1 MFNGWMH
8 YVKACRI
15 LVKPSISF
23 IEIDQAHRYL
33 QEFYQSCEDTYE
45 PKVLTCNMHLHLHL
59 HDTIRDFGPV
69 YGYWLFGFERYND
82 LLKNNKTN
90 RKDGF
95 ETTYMTKFTAD
106 AYKANYI
113 QNTLSCPSL
122 IPFLP
127 LFKKLTST
135 TTPITT
141 YATYVPANQQPFRL
155 QQFVDSS
162 LSQAAPIKGNEPL
175 LPSTFPLQSLKESTM
190 SDIDY
195 PQLLDYYKIAY
206 DMSNLISYHNAR
218 LSQYFVNNQI
228 TKLKSI
234 DLLGQTYIGNNSS
247 GKCSSLIQAFFC
259 SSNDRTSS
267 LYTRQIQYLFIYLF
281 TLPPHP
287 NYRAST
293 LHQDQHVFAYIQ
305 WYNLTNDN
313 EHRDEGIA
321 ICLPE
326 FFADNYHSILSVHRI
341 HLEVAT
347 AVDVT
352 DMNEERML
360 VIPMPKKYYA

>member
-1 MFNGWMH
+1 
-8 YVKACRI
+8 
-15 LVKPSISF
+15 
-23 IEIDQAHRYL
+23 
-33 QEFYQSCEDTYE
+33 
-45 PKVLTCNMHLHLHL
+45 
-59 HDTIRDFGPV
+59 
-69 YGYWLFGFERYND
+69 
-82 LLKNNKTN
+82 
-90 RKDGF
+90 
-95 ETTYMTKFTAD
+95 
-106 AYKANYI
+106 
-113 QNTLSCPSL
+113 
-122 IPFLP
+122 
-127 LFKKLTST
+127 
-135 TTPITT
+135 
-141 YATYVPANQQPFRL
+141 
-155 QQFVDSS
+155 
-162 LSQAAPIKGNEPL
+162 
-175 LPSTFPLQSLKESTM
+175 M

-206 DMSNLISYHNAR
+206 AMPNLISYHDTR
-218 LSQYFVNNQI
+218 LSQYFVNNRI

-247 GKCSSLIQAFFC
+247 GKRGSLVQAFFH
-259 SSNDRTSS
+259 SSNGQTSS
-267 LYTRQIQYLFIYLF
+267 LYTGQIQYLFIYSF

-287 NYRAST
+287 NHRAST

-326 FFADNYHSILSVHRI
+326 FSADNYHSILPVHRI

>member
-69 YGYWLFGFERYND
+69 YGYWLFGFERYNG

-106 AYKANYI
+106 AYKADYVR
-113 QNTLSCPSL
+113 NTLSCPSL

-127 LFKKLTST
+127 LFEKLTSM

-141 YATYVPANQQPFRL
+141 YATYAPTNQQPFQL
-155 QQFVDSS
+155 QKFVDSS
-162 LSQAAPIKGNEPL
+162 LDQAAPIKGNEPL

-206 DMSNLISYHNAR
+206 AMPNLISYHDAR

-247 GKCSSLIQAFFC
+247 VISPIII
-259 SSNDRTSS
+259 TV
-267 LYTRQIQYLFIYLF
+267 
-281 TLPPHP
+281 
-287 NYRAST
+287 ST
-293 LHQDQHVFAYIQ
+293 VDNILKIVKIIISYCRHVFAYIR

-326 FFADNYHSILSVHRI
+326 FSADNYHSILPVHCI

-352 DMNEERML
+352 DMNKERML